1 MKPMNIILAICGALL
16 LILAYADRQEADEK
30 SAQREAAVTKANAQ
44 RDARQVEWIDL
55 DKVGRYMVGF
65 DHIEGEKK

>member
-1 MKPMNIILAICGALL
+1 MKPMDIILAICGALL

-30 SAQREAAVTKANAQ
+30 AAQREAAVAKANAQ

-55 DKVGRYMVGF
+55 DKVGRYMVAF
-65 DHIEGEKK
+65 DKIK